1 VNQCFSLN
9 DAVLLHFVT
18 QSLKIQV
25 FWLLML
31 N

>member
-18 QSLKIQV
+18 QSLKI
-25 FWLLML
+25 
-31 N
+31 